1 MGSGV
6 PTTHLSSHLFSTT
19 TTSTTRSKHHCLS
32 QLAATS
38 HTDRSSTKP
47 GARKKCVEKQ
57 KMPGRP
63 WGKMTTMQGGV
74 KRAATSIRFA
84 SRGNR
89 SNHIVVSA
97 RRTWR
102 NVFAKSL
109 GPCDTK
115 TPPSMLSCSFV
126 FLFIYLLFNGIL
138 KYPPLSDRICLNN
151 AYTFLSSVF
160 IVRSRIYKNI

>member
-1 MGSGV
+1 MGTVGRNQ
-6 PTTHLSSHLFSTT
+6 PHRQELDQ
-19 TTSTTRSKHHCLS
+19 TRRNK
-32 QLAATS
+32 
-38 HTDRSSTKP
+38 
-47 GARKKCVEKQ
+47 KKCVEKQ

-74 KRAATSIRFA
+74 KRAATSIGFA
-84 SRGNR
+84 FRGNL
-89 SNHIVVSA
+89 SNHTVVSA

-115 TPPSMLSCSFV
+115 TPPSMLSCSTV
-126 FLFIYLLFNGIL
+126 FCLFYYLLFNGIL
-138 KYPPLSDRICLNN
+138 KNPPLSDRICLNN

>member
-1 MGSGV
+1 MGSFFV
-6 PTTHLSSHLFSTT
+6 TACLLLSSHFL
-19 TTSTTRSKHHCLS
+19 C
-32 QLAATS
+32 
-38 HTDRSSTKP
+38 TKP
-47 GARKKCVEKQ
+47 QCE
-57 KMPGRP
+57 
-63 WGKMTTMQGGV
+63 
-74 KRAATSIRFA
+74 TS
-84 SRGNR
+84 
-89 SNHIVVSA
+89 VVG
-97 RRTWR
+97 TWR

-160 IVRSRIYKNI
+160 IVRSRIYKN